1 MLLKKEAKITVMNC
15 SNANTVRGRL
25 NIPKKILDSMKI
37 TKEDNEVIIEYDE
50 KKKRIIISK
59 K

>member
-1 MLLKKEAKITVMNC
+1 MNC

-25 NIPKKILDSMKI
+25 NIPKKILDSMEI

>member
-1 MLLKKEAKITVMNC
+1 MLLKKAKVTVMNC

-25 NIPKKILDSMKI
+25 NIPKKILDSMEI
-37 TKEDNEVIIEYDE
+37 TKEDNEVIIKYDE
-50 KKKRIIISK
+50 NKKRIIISK

>member
-1 MLLKKEAKITVMNC
+1 MLLKEVKVTVMNC

-50 KKKRIIISK
+50 KRKHIIISK

>member
-1 MLLKKEAKITVMNC
+1 VLLKEVKVTVMNC

-50 KKKRIIISK
+50 KRKHIIISK